1 MMAQSWKTLLLQ
13 SIAKHQDDPTAKYC
27 QLATAAIGGGASCRT
42 WVFRGF
48 WDNTNALKFITDR
61 RSDKVA
67 EIAADPVGEVVFYLR
82 KTREQFR
89 IKGRLI
95 VVSASESDEQ
105 LIKAR
110 NQQWK
115 QISPASKASFATS
128 HIPGLELSA
137 QENSDATSTTDEQK
151 GRGEE
156 IEVVDIPDTVENF
169 SLVLLWPYNVDHLVL
184 KDGQHRY
191 VHSLVKE
198 HDEIFPVW
206 KTVAVNP

>member
-1 MMAQSWKTLLLQ
+1 MALNFQGHEEKTRRYGCSFSASIFPSCPLSPFDNLLY
-13 SIAKHQDDPTAKYC
+13 K
-27 QLATAAIGGGASCRT
+27 
-42 WVFRGF
+42 
-48 WDNTNALKFITDR
+48 
-61 RSDKVA
+61 
-67 EIAADPVGEVVFYLR
+67 VGEVVFYLR